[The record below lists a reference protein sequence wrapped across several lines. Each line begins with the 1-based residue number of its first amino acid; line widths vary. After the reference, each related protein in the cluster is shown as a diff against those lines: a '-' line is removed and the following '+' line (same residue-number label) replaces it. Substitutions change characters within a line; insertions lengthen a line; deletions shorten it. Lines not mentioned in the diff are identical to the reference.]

1 MPKAGVA
8 AVFYSSIRIRK
19 SDTQNPDLPLV
30 SIVDT
35 VRFRA
40 DRDHTTVLS
49 RKVLA
54 RADSVLELPVVAK
67 T

>member
-8 AVFYSSIRIRK
+8 AVFCSTTRIRK

-35 VRFRA
+35 VRFMA

-49 RKVLA
+49 RNVLA
-54 RADSVLELPVVAK
+54 RADSAQDLPVVVK

>member
-8 AVFYSSIRIRK
+8 AVFYSSTRSRK
-19 SDTQNPDLPLV
+19 SGTQNPNLPLV

-35 VRFRA
+35 VRFMA

-54 RADSVLELPVVAK
+54 RAGSVLELPVVAK